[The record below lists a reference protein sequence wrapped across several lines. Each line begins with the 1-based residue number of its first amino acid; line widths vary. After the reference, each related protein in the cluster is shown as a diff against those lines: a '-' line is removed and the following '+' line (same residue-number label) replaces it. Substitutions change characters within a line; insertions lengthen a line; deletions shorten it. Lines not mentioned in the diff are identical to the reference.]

1 MGEQINVSD
10 YPNHPLNILEPIKID
25 ESIESYQYYEYTPQS
40 QENLDTGTPIQINI
54 NAHDSYIIPSQS
66 YLVIQGQ
73 LVRKDNG
80 NAYEANDQITLV
92 NNAMMYLFS
101 EIKYSI
107 GGVEME
113 RLINPGITT
122 SIMTYLS
129 QPDDYSTSAGLLSCW
144 SKDTTDHADSNDFDV
159 IPAGPIAANFR
170 PTKNPN
176 YNQGFAVR
184 RGLLMSANPRGSF
197 TFVIPFSH
205 MFGFAEYNKAIYG
218 VKHSLTLNRYQDNNL
233 ALYKADANV
242 ADGKIKLTNITWRV
256 PQIEIEI
263 SEKAS
268 LQKIIETKKLIPI
281 SYCARN
287 DESINVSQG
296 VRAFQWRLSVTSG
309 VEKPRWI
316 IVGFQ
321 TNKDL
326 SQQQNPTIFDHVNL
340 SNVCVELNSARYPST
355 DLITNFQTNNY

>member
-1 MGEQINVSD
+1 
-10 YPNHPLNILEPIKID
+10 
-25 ESIESYQYYEYTPQS
+25 
-40 QENLDTGTPIQINI
+40 
-54 NAHDSYIIPSQS
+54 
-66 YLVIQGQ
+66 
-73 LVRKDNG
+73 
-80 NAYEANDQITLV
+80 
-92 NNAMMYLFS
+92 MMYLFS

-113 RLINPGITT
+113 RLTNPGITT

-242 ADGKIKLTNITWRV
+242 ADGKIKLTNITLRV
-256 PQIEIEI
+256 P
-263 SEKAS
+263 
-268 LQKIIETKKLIPI
+268 
-281 SYCARN
+281 
-287 DESINVSQG
+287 
-296 VRAFQWRLSVTSG
+296 
-309 VEKPRWI
+309 
-316 IVGFQ
+316 
-321 TNKDL
+321 
-326 SQQQNPTIFDHVNL
+326 
-340 SNVCVELNSARYPST
+340 
-355 DLITNFQTNNY
+355 